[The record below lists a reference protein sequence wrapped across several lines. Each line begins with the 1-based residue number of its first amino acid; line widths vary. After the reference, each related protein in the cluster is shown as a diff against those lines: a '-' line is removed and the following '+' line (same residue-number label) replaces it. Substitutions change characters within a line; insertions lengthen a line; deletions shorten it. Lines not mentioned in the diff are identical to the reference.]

1 MAFPSLQFALNYSF
15 PRTPVF
21 PSLSLISFKN
31 DNSQASTAAEQTR
44 RGDGDH
50 SLAVGC
56 NKRQQLSQES
66 CRGVRWMFL
75 VCMETVGSGL
85 GWNCSRAG
93 ADKWA
98 LIIAP
103 TSKSG
108 GFYYLTFNS
117 NLGRISGRLHCQDFF
132 SHWQNGKRRWKRSDG
147 REWGKASLSHPTQI
161 RKLENE
167 NRKRKN
173 KEYKS

>member
-1 MAFPSLQFALNYSF
+1 MAFPSLQFALNYIF

-50 SLAVGC
+50 SVAVGC

-93 ADKWA
+93 ADK
-98 LIIAP
+98 
-103 TSKSG
+103 
-108 GFYYLTFNS
+108 
-117 NLGRISGRLHCQDFF
+117 
-132 SHWQNGKRRWKRSDG
+132 
-147 REWGKASLSHPTQI
+147 
-161 RKLENE
+161 
-167 NRKRKN
+167 
-173 KEYKS
+173 

>member
-44 RGDGDH
+44 RGDGDR
-50 SLAVGC
+50 SVAVGC

-132 SHWQNGKRRWKRSDG
+132 SHWQNGKKKVKKEWWQGVGEGKSFPPNSNQKAGKWKQ
-147 REWGKASLSHPTQI
+147 K
-161 RKLENE
+161 K
-167 NRKRKN
+167 KK
-173 KEYKS
+173 